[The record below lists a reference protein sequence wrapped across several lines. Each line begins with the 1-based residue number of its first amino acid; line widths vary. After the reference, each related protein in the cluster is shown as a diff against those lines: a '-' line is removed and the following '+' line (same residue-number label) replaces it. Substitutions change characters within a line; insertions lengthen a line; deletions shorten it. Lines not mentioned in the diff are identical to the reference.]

1 MKTLKFLP
9 SFLAVAALSLPG
21 AALAASVEVTFK
33 NLNTSQAATYS
44 ITNSIESV
52 TYANANPKPSDT
64 VEPGDTIVFTVAQIT
79 SLVTT
84 AQIRYKIG
92 SKQCVFHTAFTGTP
106 PSILGG
112 GVIPNW
118 TKSATPSGGAVCTAN
133 ITSASAST
141 FDWQVEFTM
150 K

>member
-1 MKTLKFLP
+1 MKTLKTL
-9 SFLAVAALSLPG
+9 LAVGVLALPG
-21 AALAASVEVTFK
+21 AALAANVTVTFK
-33 NLNTSQAATYS
+33 NEHASQAATYHT
-44 ITNSIESV
+44 TNSIESV
-52 TYANANPKPSDT
+52 TYANANPKPSNT
-64 VEPGDTIVFTVAQIT
+64 VEAGDTIVFTVAQIT

-118 TKSATPSGGAVCTAN
+118 TKSATPSGGATCTAN
-133 ITSASAST
+133 ITSANAST
-141 FDWQVEFTM
+141 FDWTVTFTM